1 MRKSTLFG
9 LPCHRQA
16 GSSRPWMTIS
26 DLGVALGRSTDTII
40 KRAAAHPLAPFRTVL
55 IGSLVKH
62 TRTLAVDIEL
72 YLAMIFSDEGKEAQ
86 SHREAVIRVL
96 SNLAIDGFVA
106 TMNYHLPVHYRR
118 AIAARICGVPHY
130 LDIVPERWDP
140 QSDSYGSNLAPH
152 ECDATSLTN
161 PDHFIRREEITQIK
175 ALDLGLYLLVSTC
188 GTTDLTHDT
197 SVSMLDKLF
206 GIMGCDLDAGQL
218 TEQRTQALGNFVHL
232 KLGDSHE

>member
-1 MRKSTLFG
+1 MRKTTFFG
-9 LPCHRQA
+9 LPCHRQP
-16 GSSRPWMTIS
+16 GSSRPWMSLS
-26 DLGVALGRSTDTII
+26 DLASALGRSKEVLI

-55 IGSLVKH
+55 TGSLVKYN
-62 TRTLAVDIEL
+62 RTLAVDIEF
-72 YLAMIFSDEGKEAQ
+72 YLAMIFSDVGMDAR

-96 SNLAIDGFVA
+96 SNLAVDGFVA
-106 TMNYHLPVHYRR
+106 THNYHLPVHYRR

-130 LDIVPERWDP
+130 LDIVTQRWDP

-152 ECDATSLTN
+152 ECDASSLTN

-175 ALDLGLYLLVSTC
+175 ALDLAAYLLVSTC
-188 GTTDLTHDT
+188 GTSDLTHDT

-218 TEQRTQALGNFVHL
+218 TEQRTQDLGNFVHL